1 MARPSLYDR
10 IAAKRIADEE
20 AARLAALQAPVVEAA
35 PEPEPQAVT
44 PLQEGP
50 SHFSFGG
57 LQVSLPAHARL
68 LAVQATVDYNGEPLT
83 VTIKRST
90 VREGD
95 VLGVL
100 FERALQAFSA
110 QAPGLRVIRQQG
122 CTLLG
127 CDAQAVDVHINAQGK
142 AQHARLI
149 GALVPQAGS
158 EALQWL
164 EVSCQIDPTQ
174 SELSGW
180 LTHFDSLV
188 ADLAAG

>member
-20 AARLAALQAPVVEAA
+20 AARLAALEAPAVEAA

-44 PLQEGP
+44 PLQEAP
-50 SHFSFGG
+50 SRFSFGG
-57 LQVSLPAHARL
+57 LQVSFPARARL
-68 LAVQATVDYNGEPLT
+68 LAVQATVDYKGKPLT
-83 VTIKRST
+83 VAIKRSP
-90 VREGD
+90 VREGEA
-95 VLGVL
+95 LGAL

-127 CDAQAVDVHINAQGK
+127 CDAQAVDVHINTQGK
-142 AQHARLI
+142 AQHARLV

-158 EALQWL
+158 DALQWL
-164 EVSCQIDPTQ
+164 EVSCRIDPTQ
-174 SELSGW
+174 PELSDW